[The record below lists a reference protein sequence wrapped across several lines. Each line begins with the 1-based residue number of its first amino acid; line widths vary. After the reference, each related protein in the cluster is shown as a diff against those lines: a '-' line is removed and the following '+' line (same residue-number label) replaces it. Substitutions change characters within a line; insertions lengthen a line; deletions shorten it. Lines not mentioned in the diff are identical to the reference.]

1 MEAEPSKFSKAAERT
16 VGACVG
22 TGLLLDL
29 GIDMDAMQAGASV
42 KTKTRANSRLKDSAH
57 GYDWKKTNLVGV
69 LPINHLNLL
78 SKWLKSA
85 KGLISFSIW

>member
-1 MEAEPSKFSKAAERT
+1 MEAEPSKLSKAAERT

-42 KTKTRANSRLKDSAH
+42 KTKTRANSRFSSWL
-57 GYDWKKTNLVGV
+57 
-69 LPINHLNLL
+69 
-78 SKWLKSA
+78 WLKENKS
-85 KGLISFSIW
+85 GRFPTN

>member
-1 MEAEPSKFSKAAERT
+1 MEAEPSKLSKAAERT

-42 KTKTRANSRLKDSAH
+42 KTKTRAITQ
-57 GYDWKKTNLVGV
+57 DWKIQLMAMIERKQ
-69 LPINHLNLL
+69 
-78 SKWLKSA
+78 
-85 KGLISFSIW
+85 IW

>member
-1 MEAEPSKFSKAAERT
+1 MSLDCYFKLQLYLMEAEPSKLSKAAERT

-42 KTKTRANSRLKDSAH
+42 KTKTRANSRFS
-57 GYDWKKTNLVGV
+57 
-69 LPINHLNLL
+69 
-78 SKWLKSA
+78 SWL
-85 KGLISFSIW
+85 